1 MNRNLLAPAL
11 LTPLLLPTP
20 PPAPH
25 TAVWPLG
32 PPRPPLVRGWQP
44 PATPYAAGHR
54 GVDLAAPPGTP
65 VRAAAAGEVTFTGPV
80 GGRGVLTITLPA
92 PEGTTP
98 LRTTYEP
105 VRPLT
110 TTGTQV
116 QPGEVVA
123 VTTDDPASHCAAT
136 CLHWGLRQGDTYL
149 NPLTL
154 LPPHLLRR
162 PPSRLLPLDG
172 RPGTGATTGL

>member
-1 MNRNLLAPAL
+1 MNPNVLAPVLLA
-11 LTPLLLPTP
+11 PLLLPAP
-20 PPAPH
+20 PPASP

-65 VRAAAAGEVTFTGPV
+65 VRAAAGGRVTFAGPV

-98 LRTTYEP
+98 LRITYEP
-105 VRPLT
+105 VRPRT
-110 TTGTQV
+110 ATGAQV
-116 QPGEVVA
+116 RTGEVVA
-123 VTTDDPASHCAAT
+123 LTADDRASHCAAA
-136 CLHWGLRQGDTYL
+136 CLHWGLRRGDTYL
-149 NPLTL
+149 NPLAL
-154 LPPHLLRR
+154 LPPSLLRR
-162 PPSRLLPLDG
+162 APSRLLP
-172 RPGTGATTGL
+172 PGPVRSAA